1 MDTNFDIKFYR
12 ERWKAVEEIER
23 QGIAKHSLIG
33 RFLVSLE
40 IKPDN
45 DVDQMQIILRWAK
58 LRDLYEQR
66 RLNRPKYKLRELS
79 EFFCRVK
86 AVL

>member
-1 MDTNFDIKFYR
+1 MDANFDIKLYR

-23 QGIAKHSLIG
+23 QGIARHNPIARLLIG
-33 RFLVSLE
+33 LG

-58 LRDLYEQR
+58 LKDLYEQGK
-66 RLNRPKYKLRELS
+66 LSRPR
-79 EFFCRVK
+79 
-86 AVL
+86 